1 MFMDVVEPT
10 HVLRPIAA
18 DRARPMRLD
27 AGAIVKRLHFLEEAL
42 VRSCAGWIPAVHS
55 IEGKALLARV
65 AWETS
70 LTADSLRERVFE
82 LRFPSRLMEVGEDAP
97 LIALFR
103 ASANAPSAVAFFD
116 ALTSVFL
123 PALIAAETEYLALTD
138 TLADGPSERF
148 LRLSIEEKKRAVAEL
163 ATALEEERGGAVET
177 EANREASEWVDEL
190 QSLLSAIGG
199 MDLSQPCA
207 FLDGVVSPG
216 MPYVVPVDPAR
227 DGRYFACNVYWP
239 DTLDPGYGYGSGLR
253 LQLRSAVS
261 HLNEVWA
268 VETAG
273 AAVFELSDVLGWE
286 FTLDAARW
294 TYDEARHMLM
304 GQRRIAAWGIERAN
318 VPLGRYIYDAAA
330 AGGDPLYRIGML
342 GFFETKNIGKK
353 KSRAREFGSMG
364 DSLSQRD
371 MQFDW
376 ADETIHAEYGRR
388 WLKRLLEVQDRPA
401 EDYTTVLAECER
413 LVGVRLAQTT
423 QLELDALRACAD
435 RLVGEA
441 ERLAAAAE

>member
-1 MFMDVVEPT
+1 MDVSEPT
-10 HVLRPIAA
+10 QVLRPVVA
-18 DRARPMRLD
+18 DRSRPMRLD
-27 AGAIVKRLHFLEEAL
+27 AGAIIKRFHFLEEAL
-42 VRSCAGWIPAVHS
+42 VRSCAGWIPAAHS

-82 LRFPSRLMEVGEDAP
+82 LRFPSRLVEVGDDRP
-97 LIALFR
+97 LVTLFR

-116 ALTSVFL
+116 ALASVFL
-123 PALIAAETEYLALTD
+123 PALVAAQTEYLALTD
-138 TLADGPSERF
+138 VLADGPSARF
-148 LRLSIEEKKRAVAEL
+148 LRLSIDEKTRAIGDLHQALDAER
-163 ATALEEERGGAVET
+163 AAAGGANTALL
-177 EANREASEWVDEL
+177 ASEWVEAL
-190 QSLLSAIGG
+190 RSFLSEIGG
-199 MDLSQPCA
+199 VA
-207 FLDGVVSPG
+207 FTEPRAVAVQEVVSPG
-216 MPYVVPVDPAR
+216 TLYVIPVNPAR
-227 DGRYFACNVYWP
+227 DARYFECNVYWP
-239 DTLDPGYGYGSGLR
+239 DTLDPEYGYGSGLR

-273 AAVFELSDVLGWE
+273 AALFELSEVLGWE

-304 GQRRIAAWGIERAN
+304 GQRRIAAWGIEPVN

-353 KSRAREFGSMG
+353 KTRAREFGSMG
-364 DSLSQRD
+364 DPLSQRD

-388 WLKRLLEVQDRPA
+388 WLKRLLQVQDRPA
-401 EDYTTVLAECER
+401 EDYTAVLEECEE
-413 LVGVRLAQTT
+413 LVRTRLAQTS
-423 QLELDALRACAD
+423 QVELDALRACAD